1 MSSDVETVVIGAGV
15 VGLAIAAE
23 LAVRGQDVLVVE
35 QHARPGSETS
45 SRNSEVIHAGL
56 YYPPGSLKARLCV
69 EGRDLLY
76 RFAADTGV
84 AAPRIG
90 KLLVASAPAEITK
103 LESIAATA
111 AANGVRDL
119 VRLDAAGVH
128 ALEPE
133 VRAVAGLLSPS
144 TGIVDSHGFMLALE
158 GRLQAHGGGTALQ
171 TEARALAHDA
181 ARNIFSL
188 NLASA
193 GSETA
198 ITSRRLVIAAGLH
211 ATRLARHL
219 TPQRTGYAVP
229 QTYYAKGHYF
239 SLARRAPFSRLV
251 YPMPAGGGLGVH
263 LTIDTGGNARFG
275 PDIEW
280 TDRLD
285 YGFDDME
292 ARRQRFEAA
301 IRLWW
306 PDLPADALVP
316 GMTGIRPKL
325 TRDASVQAD
334 FAIHSEADHGI
345 PGLVA
350 LYGIESPGLTSSL
363 AIASYVGNLFANH

>member
-15 VGLAIAAE
+15 VGLAIATE
-23 LAVRGQDVLVVE
+23 LAVRGQDVFVVE

-76 RFAADTGV
+76 RFAADNGV

-90 KLLVASAPAEITK
+90 KLLVASAPAEI
-103 LESIAATA
+103 
-111 AANGVRDL
+111 
-119 VRLDAAGVH
+119 DAAGVR
-128 ALEPE
+128 ALEPD
-133 VRAVAGLLSPS
+133 VRALAGVLSPS

-171 TEARALAHDA
+171 TELRALAHDA

-193 GSETA
+193 GSDTT

-211 ATRLARHL
+211 ASRIARHL

-263 LTIDTGGNARFG
+263 LTIDTSGNARFG

-285 YGFDDME
+285 YGFDDIE

-301 IRLWW
+301 IRHWW

-325 TRDASVQAD
+325 TRDGSLQAD

-363 AIASYVGNLFANH
+363 AIASYVGSLFANH